1 MALRNVMKEYLV
13 SLGFNVDRNKL
24 SDALDVVKLGEG
36 KISSLVSK
44 MSTSLGK
51 GTAGIVT
58 MIASASLL
66 LLLLKLIWL
75 LKMLQIQC
83 G

>member
-44 MSTSLGK
+44 MSTSFSSG
-51 GTAGIVT
+51 
-58 MIASASLL
+58 S
-66 LLLLKLIWL
+66 
-75 LKMLQIQC
+75 C
-83 G
+83 R

>member
-51 GTAGIVT
+51 GTAGIVN
-58 MIASASLL
+58 LL
-66 LLLLKLIWL
+66 I
-75 LKMLQIQC
+75 
-83 G
+83 